1 MKIEDKIRNE
11 RSVFDDKTLP
21 EGHRERFMKTLVS
34 YQMVE
39 NKRDES
45 NKRRTWLLTLNVLA
59 AACLA
64 IAIII
69 SNVNLKITDKMPS
82 QSAENT
88 LHEMRKIYDDK
99 VYEAV
104 SNLETVMAS
113 VDDSTK
119 LHIDEVIEELL
130 SMSDVF
136 AEIAPLPEEKQMAI
150 AEKIYD
156 NKLKTIELITEKI
169 NK

>member
-69 SNVNLKITDKMPS
+69 SI
-82 QSAENT
+82 
-88 LHEMRKIYDDK
+88 
-99 VYEAV
+99 
-104 SNLETVMAS
+104 
-113 VDDSTK
+113 
-119 LHIDEVIEELL
+119 
-130 SMSDVF
+130 
-136 AEIAPLPEEKQMAI
+136 
-150 AEKIYD
+150 
-156 NKLKTIELITEKI
+156 
-169 NK
+169 